1 MRLRACKGE
10 SFNMKSALRLIIPA
24 AALFVGV
31 AGAEA
36 VTFDNVV
43 ITAPPLSTGA
53 TYAAIGNTISFF
65 TPSALVGDPVA
76 PLRSGL
82 LSIQYDAHIGAD
94 PGAFSSI
101 TNDTVG
107 VVLGSGQIDFSEDIF
122 EIDGLGNE
130 IGGPIGHIGGSYTV
144 ASSTPWDE
152 TGSFSRAAKNIR
164 AKKVYLLSAVDT
176 HALDLAAIGIINQH
190 FESVPEPASFAV
202 LGLGIVAVLKRRKK

>member
-1 MRLRACKGE
+1 
-10 SFNMKSALRLIIPA
+10 MKFALRLLAPA

-31 AGAEA
+31 TAAEA
-36 VTFDNVV
+36 VTFDNVI

-53 TYAAIGNTISFF
+53 TFAGLGNTISFF

-82 LSIQYDAHIGAD
+82 LSIQYDAHVGAND
-94 PGAFSSI
+94 GPLGSV

-107 VVLGSGQIDFSEDIF
+107 VVLGSGTITFSEDIF

-130 IGGPIGHIGGSYTV
+130 IGGPIAHIQGSYDATS
-144 ASSTPWDE
+144 ATPWDE
-152 TGSFSRAAKNIR
+152 TAAFSRSALNIR
-164 AKKVYLLSAVDT
+164 AKKVYLLTAEDT
-176 HALDLAAIGIINQH
+176 RALDLAAVGIINQH

-202 LGLGIVAVLKRRKK
+202 LGIGIVAIIKRRKK